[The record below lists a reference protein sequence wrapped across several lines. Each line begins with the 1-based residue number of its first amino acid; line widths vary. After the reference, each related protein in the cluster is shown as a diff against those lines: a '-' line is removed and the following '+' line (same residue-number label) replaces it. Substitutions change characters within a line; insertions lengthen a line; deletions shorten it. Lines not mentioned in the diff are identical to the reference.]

1 MFFKP
6 QHLHFVGIGGIGMS
20 GIAEV
25 LLNLGYQI
33 SGSDLK
39 LSPTTERLASL
50 GARIY
55 EGHAAANVTGAK
67 AIVVSS
73 AVDAANPEVQEAR
86 RLLIPVIPRGELLAE
101 LMRLKYGIAIAG
113 SHGKTTTTSM
123 TATVLNVAGLDP
135 TVVVGGKAASMGGS
149 NARVGQ
155 SDFLVVE
162 SDESDGSFLKLSPIL
177 AVVTNIDREHLDH
190 YPSIVEIRAAF
201 LEFIQKVPFYGA
213 AILCL
218 DDENVQQ
225 LLPSVN
231 RRVITYGR
239 SQQANLQIA
248 DVDCGAFESHFSVR
262 TRGHNLGTFHL
273 RVPGVHNVLNATAA
287 IAVGLELD
295 IKLESIREAIAS
307 YSGVDRR
314 FQMRGQAR
322 GVTVIDDY
330 GHHPT
335 EIRATLAAAQLC
347 KFRRVHVVFQPHRYT
362 RTQHLMDEFA
372 KSFHQ
377 ADVVYVLDI
386 YAASEAPIEGV
397 TRPSAGRPDPR
408 VRASLRALRGDH
420 PANRGRGAGKS
431 TRSGCG
437 AHAGSRQCLAG
448 RRSYFGK
455 AAGGGAAGGWISA
468 VRIQPEIGVQGGRQT
483 PAYSSHARSAALRR
497 HRHRGRSG
505 AERLHLRVGKLRALP
520 DSRSALLSAGPR
532 RLRIGEPEPGAA
544 RREIRI
550 APAGSATF

>member
-1 MFFKP
+1 MFFRP

-39 LSPTTERLASL
+39 LSATTDRLSSL
-50 GARIY
+50 GATIH
-55 EGHAAANVTGAK
+55 EGHAAKNVAGAK
-67 AIVVSS
+67 ALVVSS
-73 AVDAANPEVQEAR
+73 AVDASNPEVGEAR
-86 RLLIPVIPRGELLAE
+86 RTQIPVIPRGELLAE
-101 LMRLKYGIAIAG
+101 LMRLKYGVAIAG

-123 TATVLNVAGLDP
+123 TASVLNAGGLDP

-190 YPSIVEIRAAF
+190 YPSIAEIRGAF

-231 RRVITYGR
+231 RRVVTYGT
-239 SQQANLQIA
+239 SQQASLQIT
-248 DVDCGAFESHFSVR
+248 DVDCGAFESRFSVR
-262 TRGHNLGTFHL
+262 AAARDLGTFHL

-295 IKLESIREAIAS
+295 IRVESIREALAS

-347 KFRRVHVVFQPHRYT
+347 KFQRVLAVFQPHRYT

-372 KSFHQ
+372 KSFHH
-377 ADVVYVLDI
+377 ADIVYLLDI
-386 YAASEAPIEGV
+386 YAASEAPIEGI
-397 TRPSAGRPDPR
+397 TASALADRIRDFGHRAVHYTGTIDATADAVAR
-408 VRASLRALRGDH
+408 EVRDRDLVLTL
-420 PANRGRGAGKS
+420 GAGNVWQVGD
-431 TRSGCG
+431 RV
-437 AHAGSRQCLAG
+437 LA
-448 RRSYFGK
+448 
-455 AAGGGAAGGWISA
+455 
-468 VRIQPEIGVQGGRQT
+468 
-483 PAYSSHARSAALRR
+483 
-497 HRHRGRSG
+497 
-505 AERLHLRVGKLRALP
+505 KLR
-520 DSRSALLSAGPR
+520 
-532 RLRIGEPEPGAA
+532 EAA
-544 RREIRI
+544 
-550 APAGSATF
+550 

>member
-39 LSPTTERLASL
+39 LTATTERLARL

-55 EGHAAANVTGAK
+55 EGHAASNVGAAK

-73 AVDAANPEVQEAR
+73 AIDERNPEIAEAR
-86 RLLIPVIPRGELLAE
+86 RLKIPVIPRGELLAE

-123 TATVLNVAGLDP
+123 TATVLNTAGLDP
-135 TVVVGGKAASMGGS
+135 TVVVGGKTASMGGS

-177 AVVTNIDREHLDH
+177 AIVTNIDHEHLDH

-218 DDENVQQ
+218 DDENIQQ
-225 LLPSVN
+225 LLPSIN
-231 RRVITYGR
+231 RRSITYGR
-239 SQQANLQIA
+239 SGQAALQIV
-248 DVDCGAFESHFSVR
+248 DTDCGAFESRFTVR
-262 TRGHNLGTFHL
+262 GRRQDLGEFHL
-273 RVPGVHNVLNATAA
+273 RVPGMHNVLNATAA

-295 IKLESIREAIAS
+295 VPLETIRQAIAS
-307 YSGVDRR
+307 FSGVDRR
-314 FQMRGQAR
+314 FQKRGQAR

-335 EIRATLAAAQLC
+335 EIRATLAAAKLC
-347 KFRRVHVVFQPHRYT
+347 NFGRILVVFQPHRYT

-377 ADVVYVLDI
+377 ADLVFILDI
-386 YAASEAPIEGV
+386 YAASERPIEGV
-397 TRPSAGRPDPR
+397 TAEALAQR
-408 VRASLRALRGDH
+408 LRDFGQRSVEYTATIEQTADTVARKSRERDLVLTL
-420 PANRGRGAGKS
+420 GAGNVWQV
-431 TRSGCG
+431 GD
-437 AHAGSRQCLAG
+437 
-448 RRSYFGK
+448 
-455 AAGGGAAGGWISA
+455 
-468 VRIQPEIGVQGGRQT
+468 
-483 PAYSSHARSAALRR
+483 
-497 HRHRGRSG
+497 
-505 AERLHLRVGKLRALP
+505 RVLEKLR
-520 DSRSALLSAGPR
+520 
-532 RLRIGEPEPGAA
+532 EAA
-544 RREIRI
+544 
-550 APAGSATF
+550 

>member
-1 MFFKP
+1 MFAKI
-6 QHLHFVGIGGIGMS
+6 QRIHFVGIGGIGMS

-55 EGHAAANVTGAK
+55 EGHAAPNVTGAK

-86 RLLIPVIPRGELLAE
+86 RLLMPVIPRGELLAE

-123 TATVLNVAGLDP
+123 AATVLNVAGLDP

-177 AVVTNIDREHLDH
+177 AVVTNNEREHLDH

-218 DDENVQQ
+218 DDENIQQ
-225 LLPSVN
+225 LLPAVN
-231 RRVITYGR
+231 RRVITYGK
-239 SQQANLQIA
+239 SQQAGLQIHGL
-248 DVDCGAFESHFSVR
+248 DCGAFESRFSVR
-262 TRGHNLGTFHL
+262 ARGRDLGTFHL

-295 IKLESIREAIAS
+295 VRLESIREAIAG

-314 FQMRGQAR
+314 FQVRGQAR

-347 KFRRVHVVFQPHRYT
+347 KFQRIHAVFQPHRYT

-397 TRPSAGRPDPR
+397 TGSALAERMRDFGHRCVEYTGTIERTAEAVVGNAREKDL
-408 VRASLRALRGDH
+408 VLTL
-420 PANRGRGAGKS
+420 GAGNVWQV
-431 TRSGCG
+431 G
-437 AHAGSRQCLAG
+437 
-448 RRSYFGK
+448 
-455 AAGGGAAGGWISA
+455 
-468 VRIQPEIGVQGGRQT
+468 
-483 PAYSSHARSAALRR
+483 
-497 HRHRGRSG
+497 
-505 AERLHLRVGKLRALP
+505 ERVLEKLR
-520 DSRSALLSAGPR
+520 
-532 RLRIGEPEPGAA
+532 EAA
-544 RREIRI
+544 
-550 APAGSATF
+550 